1 MGVAKGVRVAGE
13 DDGSRRGLLIGLGAA
28 TLCITLASL
37 AAGSWLTT
45 LSVALVG
52 GMALVGVWRGGA
64 EIAGAAVGVL
74 AAVCAAPGMGRL
86 FEGAVGGVVGTTG
99 MLNRLVSMGV
109 CGVVILIGVGAAV
122 NYGVKRYVG
131 GRPGLEAVNVWSGL
145 GLGTV
150 KGVVLALAVHWV
162 PMALEPLA
170 MARVFAEREDAY
182 MTAGGP
188 PEPVAEGVLKMARAS
203 RGTWVGSV
211 AEATNPVAGMD
222 LLLLAADFAAISR
235 DEAAMQHFLGSKVV
249 RSLLELPSVRE
260 ATAMLEADEELK
272 GLVSAEGVTVQGI
285 MAMLRSETV
294 LRIIDETRIVRDV
307 SPQSGALVRAIAEAR
322 ARVGEG

>member
-1 MGVAKGVRVAGE
+1 MGIAKGVRVAAE

-28 TLCITLASL
+28 TLCITLATL

-74 AAVCAAPGMGRL
+74 AVVCAAPGMGRL
-86 FEGAVGGVVGTTG
+86 FEGVVGGVVGTTG

-145 GLGTV
+145 GLGAV

-182 MTAGGP
+182 LTAGGQ